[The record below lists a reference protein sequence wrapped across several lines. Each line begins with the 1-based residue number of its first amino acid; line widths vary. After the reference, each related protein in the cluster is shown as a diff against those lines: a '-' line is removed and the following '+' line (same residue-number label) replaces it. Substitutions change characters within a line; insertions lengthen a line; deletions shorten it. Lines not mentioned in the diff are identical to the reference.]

1 MTYVNGVGPQV
12 VPQTTQQ
19 KLPVNQPLGG
29 KIVAPVPN
37 KPQGP
42 AIPNTPLAGLIS
54 PPKLPP
60 HGPYIPAPI
69 AGLINPPKVPRMPY
83 PNTPL
88 AGLISPPSLPPK
100 NPTQPLGGLIAPP
113 RVPGQQQEK
122 PVVPAEE
129 VLETIRDLLNA
140 RAERNNA
147 A

>member
-12 VPQTTQQ
+12 VPQNTQQ

-29 KIVAPVPN
+29 KIIAPPPQ

-42 AIPNTPLAGLIS
+42 VVPNTPLAGLIS

-60 HGPYIPAPI
+60 QGPYIPAPI
-69 AGLINPPKVPRMPY
+69 AGLINPPRLPRGPITQ
-83 PNTPL
+83 PPL

-113 RVPGQQQEK
+113 KNPAQKPEMPPEK
-122 PVVPAEE
+122 L
-129 VLETIRDLLNA
+129 LEAIKDLLEA
-140 RAERNNA
+140 AKNNNQA